1 MSEGYMATVKQK
13 VIDLIALADSSLNGT
28 THVKGNW
35 RLEVWE
41 LDSNKLPIV
50 TVRLGTSGETN
61 IYGRKLS
68 STTTGS
74 FVTFPFSAHVF
85 HSHSTTTNTLK
96 AKKAMDLAD
105 KILTYLQKVTYDAS
119 SGVIYF
125 YGLTIRESE
134 PEGGPVQFSRVI
146 IEGFVV
152 ARRPLA

>member
-35 RLEVWE
+35 RLDAWE
-41 LDSNKLPIV
+41 LDSSKLPVV
-50 TVRLGTSGETN
+50 TVRLGTSGEAN
-61 IYGRKLS
+61 VYGRNLN
-68 STTTGS
+68 STTKGS

-85 HSHSTTTNTLK
+85 HSHSVVTNTLK

-105 KILTYLQKVTYDAS
+105 KIITYLIKVTYDAS

-125 YGLTIRESE
+125 YGLTARESE
-134 PEGGPVQFSRVI
+134 AEGGPIQFSRII